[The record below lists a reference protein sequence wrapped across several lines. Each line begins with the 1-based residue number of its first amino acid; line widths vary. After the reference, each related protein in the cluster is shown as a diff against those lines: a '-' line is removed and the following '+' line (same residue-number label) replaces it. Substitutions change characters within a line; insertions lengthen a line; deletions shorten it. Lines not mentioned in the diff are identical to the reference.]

1 MRHSVADTGGGRR
14 RGLTRGAI
22 LACALALVDE
32 EGLDAL
38 SLRTLG
44 SRLGVS
50 QTAIYRH
57 VPDKAAL
64 LDGIAEQVWREALA
78 AFDSSL
84 GEAPASGWRDAA
96 LRYAQTLLSVL
107 RAHPNAVVLMLTH
120 PISTSGQFFL
130 VARTLARL
138 AASGVELPASALDLV
153 CALTVYTTG
162 FAAAE
167 VAPPA
172 GGAAEEPCAELD
184 EALASLS
191 DDEQTALERL
201 IAPVRSEGWSFSGQ
215 FETGLTALVAG
226 WPA

>member
-1 MRHSVADTGGGRR
+1 MAETTARQK

-22 LACALALVDE
+22 LEEALALVDTD
-32 EGLDAL
+32 GLDAL

-44 SRLGVS
+44 KRLGVS

-64 LDGIAEQVWREALA
+64 LDGLAEIIWTKVLA
-78 AFDSSL
+78 AFDA
-84 GEAPASGWRDAA
+84 APAAPADWRAA
-96 LRYAQTLLSVL
+96 ARSYARTLLATL

-120 PISTSGQFFL
+120 PISTPGQFAL
-130 VARTLARL
+130 VARSLARL
-138 AASGVELPASALDLV
+138 AAMGVALPGNALDLL

-172 GGAAEEPCAELD
+172 GGAADEPGAGLD
-184 EALASLS
+184 EALAGAT
-191 DDEQTALERL
+191 DAERAQLERL
-201 IAPVRSEGWSFSGQ
+201 LAPMRADGWNLADQ
-215 FETGLTALVAG
+215 FEVGLDALIAG
-226 WPA
+226 WHERV

>member
-1 MRHSVADTGGGRR
+1 MAETTARQK

-22 LACALALVDE
+22 LEETLAIVDAD
-32 EGLDAL
+32 GLDAL

-44 SRLGVS
+44 KRLGVS

-64 LDGIAEQVWREALA
+64 LDGLAEIIWTEVLA
-78 AFDSSL
+78 AFDAAPV
-84 GEAPASGWRDAA
+84 APADWRAA
-96 LRYAQTLLSVL
+96 ARSYAWTLLATL

-120 PISTSGQFFL
+120 PISTPGQFAL
-130 VARTLARL
+130 VARSLSRL
-138 AASGVELPASALDLV
+138 AAMGVALPGNALDLL

-172 GGAAEEPCAELD
+172 GGAADEPGAGLD
-184 EALASLS
+184 EALAGATNA
-191 DDEQTALERL
+191 ERAQLERL
-201 IAPVRSEGWSFSGQ
+201 LAPMHADGWNLADQ
-215 FETGLTALVAG
+215 FEVGLDALIAG
-226 WPA
+226 WH